1 MPVAGRE
8 DGSRGLDVRSR
19 GAVVIVHDLGVDR
32 VLERFREQLVGY
44 GTLRGGSMLD
54 TWHRPRWD
62 VGVGGWYRSFRVWQ
76 CTL

>member
-1 MPVAGRE
+1 MPVAGWE

-19 GAVVIVHDLGVDR
+19 GEVVKVHDLGVDR
-32 VLERFREQLVGY
+32 VLERFRVLLAGY

-54 TWHRPRWD
+54 TWHDSRRD

-76 CTL
+76 YT